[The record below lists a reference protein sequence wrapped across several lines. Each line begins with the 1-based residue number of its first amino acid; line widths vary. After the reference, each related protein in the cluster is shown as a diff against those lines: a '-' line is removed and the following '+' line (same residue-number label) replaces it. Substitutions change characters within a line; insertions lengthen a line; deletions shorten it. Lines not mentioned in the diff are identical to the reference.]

1 MFGFQSA
8 RVAAPAENLVRC
20 VAVAG
25 LLCFPA
31 LLRAEAWTQEA
42 GHGQLILT
50 ASFFDI
56 GTFFNPASKIQPF
69 DYGGR
74 FRKYELNPYLEYGL
88 TPRVTAVLNVRIPYL
103 EYSNDFNAQRS
114 LGFGDIEAG
123 LRRRF
128 NSQESATVFSGQMT
142 VLFPTYSMDRNPP
155 PGNGQVDVDT
165 RLLLGRGITF
175 ARRHG
180 FWEIAGAYRY
190 RSGPPADEFRS
201 DATVGLDLTH
211 RLMVMVQY
219 FGITGL
225 QNGRPFQVGTNP
237 NVQSDFDLYKAQISL
252 VVRMPHRTRF
262 QIGWLDAFAGR
273 NTGHGQEAII
283 AFWKDF

>member
-1 MFGFQSA
+1 MFGFHTGRRGASDYS
-8 RVAAPAENLVRC
+8 LIRC
-20 VAVAG
+20 VAVTVF
-25 LLCFPA
+25 LCLPA
-31 LLRAEAWTQEA
+31 LLHAEAWTQEA

-56 GTFFNPASKIQPF
+56 GTYFNSASKIQPF
-69 DYGGR
+69 DHGGR

-88 TPRVTAVLNVRIPYL
+88 TSRTAAVINVRIPYL
-103 EYSNDFNAQRS
+103 QYSNDFNAQRS
-114 LGFGDIEAG
+114 LGFGDIEVG

-128 NSQESATVFSGQMT
+128 NSQESSTVFSGPMT
-142 VLFPTYSMDRNPP
+142 VLFPAYSMDRNPP

-165 RLLLGRGITF
+165 RLLLGRGITI
-175 ARRHG
+175 ARRHA
-180 FWEIAGAYRY
+180 FWEIAAAYRY

-201 DATVGLDLTH
+201 DATVGFDLTH
-211 RLMVMVQY
+211 RFMVMIQY

-225 QNGRPFQVGTNP
+225 QNGQPFQVGTNP
-237 NVQSDFDLYKAQISL
+237 NVQSDFDLYKGQISL
-252 VVRMPHRTRF
+252 VIRMPHNTRF

-273 NTGHGQEAII
+273 NTGHGQESII